1 MRRRTFLTGATAAAG
16 LAALSGGPAP
26 RAALAGTDGT
36 VPRVLAETAPA
47 GGPVRPER
55 PFDVVTVTGR
65 PGSRGAIRFRTPSGT
80 GGWEPLHL
88 HSEGREGEEPVGSAL
103 VRAPEGATGYEADI
117 EGSTAAVNLFDGE
130 GLRVGGPGQASL
142 SAGDTG
148 SAGSPVLRL
157 RTRAG
162 WGADESWRFD
172 DEGTDLWPA
181 VFHPVQAITVHHT
194 AMATTGDHAA
204 DVRAVYYLHA
214 VEQAWGDIGY
224 HLLIDPEGTV
234 YEGRHSG
241 GDGVPVF
248 PGPPRP
254 GRARSVTA
262 GHAFGVNH
270 GNIGVCL
277 LGDFT
282 DALPTAAAQNSLV
295 RVLRVLCAVTGV
307 DPRAEID
314 YTHPD
319 TGALTPGPALGR
331 HRDWLATECPG
342 ESFAEVFE
350 TAVRDRVARGPA

>member
-1 MRRRTFLTGATAAAG
+1 MQRRTFLTGATAAAG
-16 LAALSGGPAP
+16 LAALGALPAP
-26 RAALAGTDGT
+26 RAALAAGEGT
-36 VPRVLAETAPA
+36 VPRVLAEPAPA
-47 GGPVRPER
+47 GRPVRTRR

-65 PGSRGAIRFRTPSGT
+65 PGSRGAIRFETPSGT
-80 GGWEPLHL
+80 GAWEPLHL
-88 HSEGREGEEPVGSAL
+88 HTEGREDGPAAGSAL

-117 EGSTAAVNLFDGE
+117 EGDTAAVNLFDGE
-130 GLRVGGPGQASL
+130 GLRVGGPERTSL
-142 SAGDTG
+142 SAEAAG
-148 SAGSPVLRL
+148 SAHLPVLRL

-172 DEGTDLWPA
+172 DEGRDLWPA

-241 GDGVPVF
+241 EDGVPVF
-248 PGPPRP
+248 SGLPLP

-282 DALPTAAAQNSLV
+282 DTLPTRAAQDSLV
-295 RVLRVLCAVTGV
+295 HVLRLLCTLTGV
-307 DPRAEID
+307 DPRASID

-319 TGALTPGPALGR
+319 TGAVTPGPALGR
-331 HRDWLATECPG
+331 HRDWLSTACPG
-342 ESFAEVFE
+342 DSFAEVFD
-350 TAVRDRVARGPA
+350 TAIRDRVARGLA

>member
-16 LAALSGGPAP
+16 LAALGGVAAP
-26 RAALAGTDGT
+26 RAALAAGDGT

-47 GGPVRPER
+47 GTPVRTGR

-65 PGSRGAIRFRTPSGT
+65 PGARGTIRFHTPSGT
-80 GGWEPLHL
+80 GAWEPLHL
-88 HSEGREGEEPVGSAL
+88 HAEGRDDDAPVGSAL

-117 EGSTAAVNLFDGE
+117 EGDTAAVNLFDGE
-130 GLRVGGPGQASL
+130 GLRVGGPERTTL
-142 SAGDTG
+142 SAGDG
-148 SAGSPVLRL
+148 RPAGPPALRL

-172 DEGTDLWPA
+172 GEGNDLWPA

-194 AMATTGDHAA
+194 AMATTGDHSA

-224 HLLIDPEGTV
+224 HLLIDPEGGV

-241 GDGVPVF
+241 EDGVPVF
-248 PGPPRP
+248 SGLPLP

-282 DALPTAAAQNSLV
+282 DALPTPAAQDSLV
-295 RVLRVLCAVTGV
+295 RVLRLLCAVTGV
-307 DPRAEID
+307 DPRARID
-314 YTHPD
+314 YTNPA
-319 TGALTPGPALGR
+319 TGAVTPGPALGR
-331 HRDWLATECPG
+331 HRDWLSTECPG
-342 ESFAEVFE
+342 NAFAEVFD
-350 TAVRDRVARGPA
+350 TAIRDRVARGPV

>member
-16 LAALSGGPAP
+16 LAALGGAADP
-26 RAALAGTDGT
+26 RTALAAGDRTA
-36 VPRVLAETAPA
+36 PRVLAETAPA
-47 GGPVRPER
+47 GPRVRTGR

-65 PGSRGAIRFRTPSGT
+65 PGARGAIRFETPSGP
-80 GGWEPLHL
+80 GAWEPLHL
-88 HSEGREGEEPVGSAL
+88 HTEGREGEGPVGSAL

-117 EGSTAAVNLFDGE
+117 EGDTAAVNLFDGE
-130 GLRVGGPGQASL
+130 ALRVGGPARTTL
-142 SAGDTG
+142 SAEG
-148 SAGSPVLRL
+148 ARSPGLPALRL

-172 DEGTDLWPA
+172 EEGTDLWPA

-224 HLLIDPEGTV
+224 HLLIDPGGTV

-248 PGPPRP
+248 SGPPLP

-282 DALPTAAAQNSLV
+282 EALPTRAAQDSLV
-295 RVLRVLCAVTGV
+295 RVLRLLCALTGV
-307 DPRAEID
+307 DPLAAID

-319 TGALTPGPALGR
+319 TGAVTPGPALGR
-331 HRDWLATECPG
+331 HRDWLSTECPG
-342 ESFAEVFE
+342 NAFAEVFD
-350 TAVRDRVARGPA
+350 TAIRDRVARGPA